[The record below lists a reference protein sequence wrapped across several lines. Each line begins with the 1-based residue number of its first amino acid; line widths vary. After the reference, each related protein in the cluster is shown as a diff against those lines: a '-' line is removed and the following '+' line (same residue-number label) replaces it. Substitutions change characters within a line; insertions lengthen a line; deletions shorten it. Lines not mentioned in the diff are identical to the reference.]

1 MCFYADGPGRAVN
14 TALTAAYTVCFC
26 QSLIK
31 RRHDHSV
38 GTTESEAQDTQALD
52 LAAGTDAVAAEDT
65 FVGVADQSRRTGVQ
79 RTDLSGVLEPDCG
92 DIHSVSQILEY
103 TFAAFYTGGT
113 VAAVGGE
120 EQLYNKFSVFF
131 DPAGVSV
138 DHHAVSWHFG
148 TGSKSPSSVV
158 FYGTQATGTEGRHF

>member
-120 EQLYNKFSVFF
+120 EQLNDKFSVFF
-131 DPAGVSV
+131 YPAGIGV
-138 DHHAVSWHFG
+138 DHHAVSWHFR

-158 FYGTQATGTEGRHF
+158 FYST

>member
-52 LAAGTDAVAAEDT
+52 LAAGTDTVAAEDT
-65 FVGVADQSRRTGVQ
+65 FIGVTDQSWRTGVQ
-79 RTDLSGVLEPDCG
+79 RTDLSGVLETDCG
-92 DIHSVSQILEY
+92 DIHSVSQILEH

-113 VAAVGGE
+113 VTAVGGE
-120 EQLYNKFSVFF
+120 EQ
-131 DPAGVSV
+131 
-138 DHHAVSWHFG
+138 
-148 TGSKSPSSVV
+148 
-158 FYGTQATGTEGRHF
+158 QIGRAHV